1 MSARKVTAAVAALAV
16 GAVLALSGCG
26 TGQQSQTSAEVSAV
40 DGMSATIG
48 TIALRDL
55 RILPAAPPEHT
66 NIKGGRAV
74 LAFRAVNDSPAVGD
88 ELASITSDLGPVTVT
103 PLSPAAGGSAV
114 VPPNR
119 ELVATGPG
127 GQNAASTAAV
137 VGPFL
142 VEITA
147 LSRDVAPGLTYPV
160 TFNFK
165 NSGTVS
171 VDVPVAAGPTANHP
185 TAP

>member
-1 MSARKVTAAVAALAV
+1 MNALKVTAAVAAV
-16 GAVLALSGCG
+16 GVVAVLALSGCG
-26 TGQQSQTSAEVSAV
+26 TGQLSQTGAEDSAV
-40 DGMSATIG
+40 DGMRATIG
-48 TIALRDL
+48 AIDLRDL
-55 RILPAAPPEHT
+55 RLLPAAPPEHT

-74 LAFRAVNDSPAVGD
+74 LAFRAVNDSASAGD

-103 PLSPAAGGSAV
+103 PLAPAAGVSAV
-114 VPPNR
+114 LPPNR
-119 ELVATGPG
+119 ELVAAGPG
-127 GQNAASTAAV
+127 GQHTPAVPAV

-142 VEITA
+142 VEITN

-171 VDVPVAAGPTANHP
+171 VEVPVAAGGASHP